1 MVELQILLHVHNEK
15 PENEVLRDRRSR
27 LWLEDYAFANCKI
40 MLGEARGKYQSL
52 PGAAGGV
59 ALNGETLKQEGQA
72 DLDRLE
78 MEINRYGEGS
88 EPPTFII
95 G

>member
-1 MVELQILLHVHNEK
+1 
-15 PENEVLRDRRSR
+15 
-27 LWLEDYAFANCKI
+27 
-40 MLGEARGKYQSL
+40 MLGEARGKYATL

-59 ALNGETLKQEGQA
+59 QLNGEQLKAEA
-72 DLDRLE
+72 AAEYERLE
-78 MEINRYGEGS
+78 VELQRYADGS

>member
-1 MVELQILLHVHNEK
+1 
-15 PENEVLRDRRSR
+15 
-27 LWLEDYAFANCKI
+27 
-40 MLGEARGKYQSL
+40 MLGEARGKYSAL

-59 ALNGETLKQEGQA
+59 QLNGEQLKAEA
-72 DLDRLE
+72 AAEFDRLE
-78 MEINRYGEGS
+78 IELQRYSDGS